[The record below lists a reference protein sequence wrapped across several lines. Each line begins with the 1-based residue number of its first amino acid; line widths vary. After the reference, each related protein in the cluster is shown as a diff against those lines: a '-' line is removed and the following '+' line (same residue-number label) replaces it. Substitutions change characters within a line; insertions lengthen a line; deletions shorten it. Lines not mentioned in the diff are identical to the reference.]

1 MINQMSRQSQTR
13 FTRLFVWLGG
23 AVFVGS
29 LIVCAWWFV
38 AVLGRSAPPAGA
50 EAWIWNVLLFS
61 VFAAH
66 HSLFARESVKRWL
79 AAAVPAELVRSVYV
93 WTASLLLI
101 AVCLLWRPIGGELF
115 EVHGGGAVVLAMVQ
129 LAGIAVIARAV
140 AAIDPL
146 ELAGIRPSSAATP
159 LQVGG
164 VYRVVRH
171 PLYLGWL
178 MATLGAAHMTG
189 DRLAFALIT
198 AAYLFAAVPL
208 EERSLVR
215 SFGDDYMR
223 YQRKVRWRIV
233 PFIY

>member
-1 MINQMSRQSQTR
+1 MSRPSQTR
-13 FTRLFVWLGG
+13 FTRLFIWLGG

-29 LIVCAWWFV
+29 LLVCLWWFAV
-38 AVLGRSAPPAGA
+38 VLGRAAPPAGA
-50 EAWIWNVLLFS
+50 EAWGWNVLLFS
-61 VFAAH
+61 AFAAH
-66 HSLFARESVKRWL
+66 HSLFAREGVKRWL
-79 AAAVPAELVRSVYV
+79 ATAVPAELIRSVYV

-101 AVCLLWRPIGGELF
+101 VVCLLWRPIGGELYD
-115 EVHGGGAVVLAMVQ
+115 VHGGGAVVLAMVQ

-146 ELAGIRPSSAATP
+146 ELAGIRPSSAATS

-178 MATLGAAHMTG
+178 LATLGAAHMTG
-189 DRLAFALIT
+189 DRLAFAVIS

-208 EERSLVR
+208 EERALVR
-215 SFGDDYMR
+215 SFGDDYTR
-223 YQRKVRWRIV
+223 YQRQVRWRIV

>member
-1 MINQMSRQSQTR
+1 MTR
-13 FTRLFVWLGG
+13 FARLFVWLGG

-38 AVLGRSAPPAGA
+38 AVLGRPAPQAGA

-61 VFAAH
+61 AFAAH
-66 HSLFARESVKRWL
+66 HSVFARESVKRWL
-79 AAAVPAELVRSVYV
+79 AAAVPAELIRSVYV

-101 AVCLLWRPIGGELF
+101 AVCQLWRPIGGDLF
-115 EVHGGGAVVLAMVQ
+115 DVHGGGAVVLGVVQ
-129 LAGIAVIARAV
+129 LSGIAVIARAV
-140 AAIDPL
+140 ATIDPL
-146 ELAGIRPSSAATP
+146 ELAGIRRSSATTS

-164 VYRVVRH
+164 LYRVVRH

-215 SFGDDYMR
+215 SFGDDYTR
-223 YQRKVRWRIV
+223 YQREVRWRIV